1 MMHESLARQKHRSG
15 YSCASSVYLSFSDV
29 NQNMGTPPVP
39 RAEGGKCGAV
49 LAAEKVLRDTGH
61 DFTAQF
67 ESEFLKHFCSLKCNE
82 LTESGRSCND
92 CVGIAASIID
102 SLI

>member
-1 MMHESLARQKHRSG
+1 MIHERIARQKHRSG
-15 YSCASSVYLSFSDV
+15 YSCASSVYSSFSDI
-29 NQNMGTPPVP
+29 NPNMGTPPVP

-61 DFTAQF
+61 DCIAQF
-67 ESEFLKHFCSLKCNE
+67 ESEFLKHFCSLKCGE
-82 LTESGRSCND
+82 LIRKGHNCND
-92 CVGIAASIID
+92 CVGIAASIVE